1 MVAMVALCFWSF
13 FDVLVFDS
21 QKKERR
27 KKEGVKAGLTTDK
40 VKGRY
45 RVPSTMDEY
54 VAQALALP
62 PDGQLPTLL
71 GIALILG
78 LGKGGVPGLATVATA
93 ATVLTAPSSVPGGLG
108 FAVALQVP
116 ILAIIDVYAAWLHS
130 TALDWPTVWLL
141 LPTSFVGMGLGQMI
155 DQYMT
160 DRGARLLVGC
170 ILLTILALRTWK
182 DVAAVLCPKWA
193 IKHHLGESKERKI
206 EEGKMSEDEDDD
218 DTNTNKNEREAFL
231 DNDGIEMNEMHTSN
245 VDIEGGEAG
254 IATNKSKSVKRTR
267 RRPTVKSRRTD
278 FTWACIVG
286 LIGGAATMLT
296 NSMGPILNV
305 YLLSVRELSPQSY
318 IGTRAMFFCFL
329 NMGKIPMRFM
339 SGTLGWPMVKVAAGL
354 GIVSVVGVFCAKP
367 IMMSMEERTFVRL
380 ELAVVAFAGLRLCY
394 MGLLV

>member
-1 MVAMVALCFWSF
+1 
-13 FDVLVFDS
+13 
-21 QKKERR
+21 
-27 KKEGVKAGLTTDK
+27 
-40 VKGRY
+40 
-45 RVPSTMDEY
+45 MDEF

-93 ATVLTAPSSVPGGLG
+93 ATVLTAPSSVSGGLG
-108 FAVALQVP
+108 YAVALQVP

-141 LPTSFVGMGLGQMI
+141 LPTSFIGMGLGQMI
-155 DQYMT
+155 DKHMT

-170 ILLTILALRTWK
+170 ILLAILALRTWK
-182 DVAAVLCPKWA
+182 DVAAVLCPRWT
-193 IKHHLGESKERKI
+193 IEHHLGESKGRKI
-206 EEGKMSEDEDDD
+206 EEGKASEDEDENDD
-218 DTNTNKNEREAFL
+218 GSGETNDKEREAFL
-231 DNDGIEMNEMHTSN
+231 NNEIEMHD
-245 VDIEGGEAG
+245 VDIEGGNTS
-254 IATNKSKSVKRTR
+254 ITKTATGPIHRKRKRTR
-267 RRPTVKSRRTD
+267 RRPSPQSQQTA
-278 FTWACIVG
+278 FMWACIVG

-318 IGTRAMFFCFL
+318 VGTRAVFFCFL

-339 SGTLGWPMVKVAAGL
+339 SGTLGWPMIRVAAGL
-354 GIVSVVGVFCAKP
+354 GLVSVVGVFCAKP
-367 IMMSMEERTFVRL
+367 IMMAMDERMFVRL

-394 MGLLV
+394 MGLA

>member
-1 MVAMVALCFWSF
+1 
-13 FDVLVFDS
+13 
-21 QKKERR
+21 
-27 KKEGVKAGLTTDK
+27 
-40 VKGRY
+40 
-45 RVPSTMDEY
+45 MDEY
-54 VAQALALP
+54 VGQALALP
-62 PDGQLPTLL
+62 PNGQLPTLL

-155 DQYMT
+155 DKYMT

-170 ILLTILALRTWK
+170 ILLAILALRTWK
-182 DVAAVLCPKWA
+182 DVAALFCPRWA
-193 IKHHLGESKERKI
+193 IKHHLGDSKERKL
-206 EEGKMSEDEDDD
+206 EEGKVSEDEDEKAES
-218 DTNTNKNEREAFL
+218 TNEKEREAFL
-231 DNDGIEMNEMHTSN
+231 LDNDAIEMNEMHD
-245 VDIEGGEAG
+245 VDIEGGEAS
-254 IATNKSKSVKRTR
+254 IAAHKATSSIKRTR
-267 RRPTVKSRRTD
+267 RRPTVQSRRTD
-278 FTWACIVG
+278 LQWACIVG

-339 SGTLGWPMVKVAAGL
+339 SGTLGWPMLKVAAGL
-354 GIVSVVGVFCAKP
+354 GIVSVLGVFCAKP
-367 IMMSMEERTFVRL
+367 IMMAMEERTFVRL

-394 MGLLV
+394 MGFV

>member
-1 MVAMVALCFWSF
+1 MVALRLRSF
-13 FDVLVFDS
+13 FEHELVFDS
-21 QKKERR
+21 RGKKE
-27 KKEGVKAGLTTDK
+27 KKRE
-40 VKGRY
+40 KGEKSQQKLR
-45 RVPSTMDEY
+45 SEDNNANGTIMDQY

-116 ILAIIDVYAAWLHS
+116 ILAIIDVYAACLHS

-155 DQYMT
+155 DKYMT

-170 ILLTILALRTWK
+170 ILLAILALRTWK
-182 DVAAVLCPKWA
+182 DVAAVLCPSWA
-193 IKHHLGESKERKI
+193 IKHHLGDTKERKI
-206 EEGKMSEDEDDD
+206 EEGKVSEDEGDENTS
-218 DTNTNKNEREAFL
+218 TNQKEREAFL
-231 DNDGIEMNEMHTSN
+231 DNDAMEMHD
-245 VDIEGGEAG
+245 VDIEGGKADVAHKA
-254 IATNKSKSVKRTR
+254 IAIKRTR
-267 RRPTVKSRRTD
+267 RRPTAQSQRTA

-367 IMMSMEERTFVRL
+367 IMMAMEERTFVRL

-394 MGLLV
+394 MGLV

>member
-1 MVAMVALCFWSF
+1 MLRYQHPPKTTHQAFVIGVFYACAVILAPVGVAAHGGSLVHGRHGSLGFRSF
-13 FDVLVFDS
+13 FEHELVFDS
-21 QKKERR
+21 RGKRKEEKKIGKRR
-27 KKEGVKAGLTTDK
+27 KESAQAPAPAEDNNANG
-40 VKGRY
+40 
-45 RVPSTMDEY
+45 TMDQY

-93 ATVLTAPSSVPGGLG
+93 ATVLTAPSSVPGGLR

-155 DQYMT
+155 DKYMT

-170 ILLTILALRTWK
+170 ILLAILALRTWK
-182 DVAAVLCPKWA
+182 DVAAVLCPRWA

-206 EEGKMSEDEDDD
+206 EEGKVSEDEDDE
-218 DTNTNKNEREAFL
+218 DTSTNQKEREAFL
-231 DNDGIEMNEMHTSN
+231 DNDAIEMHD
-245 VDIEGGEAG
+245 VDIEGGKAD
-254 IATNKSKSVKRTR
+254 IAHKATAIKRTR
-267 RRPTVKSRRTD
+267 RIPNAQSQRTD

-339 SGTLGWPMVKVAAGL
+339 SGTLGWTQ
-354 GIVSVVGVFCAKP
+354 AK
-367 IMMSMEERTFVRL
+367 R
-380 ELAVVAFAGLRLCY
+380 
-394 MGLLV
+394 